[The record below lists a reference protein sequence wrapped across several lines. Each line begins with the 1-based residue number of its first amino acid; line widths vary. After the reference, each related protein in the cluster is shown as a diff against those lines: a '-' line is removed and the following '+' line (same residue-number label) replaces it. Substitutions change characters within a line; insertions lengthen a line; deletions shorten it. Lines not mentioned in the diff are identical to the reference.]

1 MKSTMCICMNKTKR
15 VYYNYKISSNEYIEA
30 IITIRIQLRWV
41 KQEENCEML
50 IVVLGN
56 IVVVCLFPYYCLF

>member
-1 MKSTMCICMNKTKR
+1 MF
-15 VYYNYKISSNEYIEA
+15 SNEYVEA

-41 KQEENCEML
+41 KLEESCEML

-56 IVVVCLFPYYCLF
+56 IVVICLFPNYCFF